1 MTAAKGFAAN
11 GLKPSIYLV
20 LWFIR
25 RQRLVA
31 FCKPFLKFRIFV
43 CAGQAAQTVIVNAGV
58 NLWLAI
64 AFWQHFVRHSSA
76 FQPRYMFVP
85 FERHSTGFKLSRPD
99 ADVPVATPC
108 KFVVAEFIVG
118 TEFNVTFTFSKT

>member
-1 MTAAKGFAAN
+1 MAQLQTLG
-11 GLKPSIYLV
+11 SV
-20 LWFIR
+20 IR
-25 RQRLVA
+25 WQRFVA
-31 FCKPFLKFRIFV
+31 FCQPLLKLWVLIR
-43 CAGQAAQTVIVNAGV
+43 ASQAAQTVVINASV

-64 AFWQHFVRHSSA
+64 ALWQHFVRHNSA

-99 ADVPVATPC
+99 ADVPVAMPC